1 MLLNLLLLLFCT
13 VNCGFVNGE
22 LMPETVES
30 LLSLNPLMPNDEQS
44 VKDCPFT
51 YYPFAKQTLAS
62 SIFSERYQDST
73 FAHVVKLDTAFA
85 EGDDG
90 GEACLGA
97 IVDPGYILTT
107 KRCASQQPQTISF
120 HNVSL
125 PRRGVQST
133 RYHLTAD
140 VALLQLKTRL
150 SIDNQVTPA
159 CFWSGDASTVA
170 GFPNLQRISRD
181 TLTGGL
187 RVQRT
192 KCPLGGR
199 ERCYGDVKRN
209 STAGLVQ
216 IQAVSN
222 YRQHPFVVGLGR
234 GGDGAML
241 EVASIAHWIQEETG
255 TSVDGIDCALRYA
268 QFRQYDDRVT
278 AHRAESYQSIQLQNA
293 HFAPIMANG
302 YRVSIGFYTE
312 DPTRESV
319 VTYACYGTL
328 LHRQY
333 VLTAASCLEEYRNH
347 SIIVRANEVTK
358 LTPAKV
364 GEFRV
369 VEDSHYLDEAY
380 VARVHIHP
388 EFSEIPLKNDLAL
401 LQLDVNEFSFE
412 KSFKPACLW
421 PRDSFKLQE
430 FQTSGHGPRRS
441 AEVRADESLLND
453 RRSTELYVISKPLTD
468 GCPLNLTQNQIC
480 VGDSV
485 TIVPRTCQ
493 LNRGSAMSR
502 EIWVLNS
509 NIFDYVFAIGSKG
522 ENCGFNTPATFTK
535 IAPYIN
541 WIDSVMFKGQVT
553 YNDSTVYYG
562 DECFSISGQN
572 GVCLTLQE
580 CPGMVDR
587 ARHNKMDLLQASCGF
602 EKDVTLVC
610 CSTEDAV
617 GVDPGD
623 HLRDA
628 VEEIENCPNLY
639 DDLRAN
645 RSPYKLRGGSPTA
658 AGVVVSNSSNHYC
671 YATLISKRFLITSAS
686 CFERFPSSSETLF
699 RIGRKE
705 VQQSPIAQAFPHPKY
720 DALHDSGNIAVLKLA
735 TPVSINREV
744 IPACLWHNESHVPFL
759 LEIAGRNSTNVTVDI
774 STYPL
779 YRKACDT
786 ELVARMS
793 HLELCV
799 MYDGSSRSSSRM
811 VCEDQ
816 GIGIYNY
823 FARGLYELQVSYLVG
838 VFNRGTGCELDGI
851 GVFTRISSYFQWIK
865 TVVYRNL

>member
-1 MLLNLLLLLFCT
+1 MLLNLLLLLFST

-30 LLSLNPLMPNDEQS
+30 LLSLNPLMPNDEQN
-44 VKDCPFT
+44 CPFT

-62 SIFSERYQDST
+62 SIFSERYQDNT
-73 FAHVVKLDTAFA
+73 FAHVVKLDTATPI
-85 EGDDG
+85 EDGDDG

-107 KRCASQQPQTISF
+107 KRCASLQPQTISF
-120 HNVSL
+120 HNDSL

-181 TLTGGL
+181 ALTGGL

-192 KCPLGGR
+192 KCPLAGR
-199 ERCYGDVKRN
+199 GRCYDDVKRN

-222 YRQHPFVVGLGR
+222 YRQHPFVVALGH
-234 GGDGAML
+234 GGDGVML
-241 EVASIAHWIQEETG
+241 EVASIANWIQEETG

-268 QFRQYDDRVT
+268 QYRQYDDRVT

-293 HFAPIMANG
+293 HFAPTMATG
-302 YRVSIGFYTE
+302 YRVSIGFYVE

-333 VLTAASCLEEYRNH
+333 VLTTASCLEEYSNH

-369 VEDSHYLDEAY
+369 VENSHYLDESY
-380 VARVHIHP
+380 VARVHLHP
-388 EFSEIPLKNDLAL
+388 EFSEVPLRNDLAL

-421 PRDSFKLQE
+421 PRDSSKLQE

-441 AEVRADESLLND
+441 AEVRVDETLLND

-468 GCPLNLTQNQIC
+468 DCPLNLTTNQIC
-480 VGDSV
+480 VGDAV
-485 TIVPRTCQ
+485 TIVPGTCE

-541 WIDSVMFKGQVT
+541 WIDSIMFRGQVT
-553 YNDSTVYYG
+553 YKDSTVYYG
-562 DECFSISGQN
+562 DECYSTSGQS

-587 ARHNKMDLLQASCGF
+587 ARHNKMDLLHASCGF
-602 EKDVTLVC
+602 EKDVSLVC

-617 GVDPGD
+617 GADSGD
-623 HLRDA
+623 DLRDA

-639 DDLRAN
+639 DNLRAN

-658 AGVVVSNSSNHYC
+658 AGVIVSNSSNHYC

-686 CFERFPSSSETLF
+686 CFERFPSTSASLF
-699 RIGRKE
+699 RIGRNE
-705 VQQSPIAQAFPHPKY
+705 VQQSPILEAFPHPKY

-779 YRKACDT
+779 YRKACDA

-799 MYDGSSRSSSRM
+799 MYDDSSRSSSKM
-811 VCEDQ
+811 ICEDH

-865 TVVYRNL
+865 AVVYRNL